1 NAARAFVTEWLTA
14 WSHDEF
20 ASAAGVVVTAL
31 VENALRHTDG
41 ALGVRLECSG
51 DVVTLAVQD
60 SSTAMPARREN
71 CGGATAA
78 TGLAMVAAVSR

>member
-1 NAARAFVTEWLTA
+1 
-14 WSHDEF
+14 
-20 ASAAGVVVTAL
+20 
-31 VENALRHTDG
+31 
-41 ALGVRLECSG
+41 ECSG

-78 TGLAMVAAVSR
+78 TGLAMVAAVSRVWGMTPLPDGKVVWAVIGTENRLA

>member
-1 NAARAFVTEWLTA
+1 ARNGITRYVGVYDWVATATSATRTAPRARRRVRQQLPAERASINAARAFVTEWLTA

-41 ALGVRLECSG
+41 AL
-51 DVVTLAVQD
+51 
-60 SSTAMPARREN
+60 
-71 CGGATAA
+71 
-78 TGLAMVAAVSR
+78 